1 MASPKPQVS
10 CSAVPSVE
18 LSVVKVLDSDEP
30 LVASSSAG
38 TPCVQVLDSSEPLV
52 PMTVLSKSIA
62 GSSRATVPSTV
73 SVLPPAS
80 PTSSESSVADAEPQA
95 PGSSGRRVHYYAEE
109 IRCHWNMYKIITR
122 LNTPAQCIAFA
133 EEHRLLPTEKM
144 CSYHRRPM
152 ALSSSSKTG
161 QLGIFRC
168 RKSNCRSK
176 AVSRAAGTWFENA
189 RLSIELQFLLMYM
202 VQPKNIVI
210 IKLN

>member
-109 IRCHWNMYKIITR
+109 IRLVHC
-122 LNTPAQCIAFA
+122 
-133 EEHRLLPTEKM
+133 
-144 CSYHRRPM
+144 
-152 ALSSSSKTG
+152 
-161 QLGIFRC
+161 
-168 RKSNCRSK
+168 
-176 AVSRAAGTWFENA
+176 
-189 RLSIELQFLLMYM
+189 
-202 VQPKNIVI
+202 
-210 IKLN
+210 

>member
-73 SVLPPAS
+73 SVLSPAS

-109 IRCHWNMYKIITR
+109 IRLVHC
-122 LNTPAQCIAFA
+122 
-133 EEHRLLPTEKM
+133 
-144 CSYHRRPM
+144 
-152 ALSSSSKTG
+152 
-161 QLGIFRC
+161 
-168 RKSNCRSK
+168 
-176 AVSRAAGTWFENA
+176 
-189 RLSIELQFLLMYM
+189 
-202 VQPKNIVI
+202 
-210 IKLN
+210 